1 MTDTIETIV
10 WESELDNK
18 YDCKVIRNTEY
29 LGQLT
34 VIDIE
39 TGNKLLDEQVSL
51 AFGARFGVDISDISY
66 WEAKILEVI
75 DGE

>member
-1 MTDTIETIV
+1 MTNTI

-18 YDCKVIRNTEY
+18 YNCKVIRKTEY

-39 TGNKLLDEQVSL
+39 TGNKLLDEEVTL

-66 WEAKILEVI
+66 WENRIIEVI
-75 DGE
+75 DN

>member
-1 MTDTIETIV
+1 MTNII
-10 WESELDNK
+10 WEAELDQK

-39 TGNKLLDEQVSL
+39 TGNKLLDEEVTL
-51 AFGARFGVDISDISY
+51 AYGARFGADIGDIDY

-75 DGE
+75 DN

>member
-1 MTDTIETIV
+1 MTDTI

-51 AFGARFGVDISDISY
+51 AFGARFGVDISDINY

-75 DGE
+75 DN